1 MAFSGAY
8 KLGEFL
14 EMRGVRRVRKYC
26 LDEETDPGLET
37 VPPEDFYMV
46 EMHGST
52 ARVYTE
58 AFLERPAR
66 ERRRAD
72 PGDRAASAADVLS

>member
-1 MAFSGAY
+1 
-8 KLGEFL
+8 
-14 EMRGVRRVRKYC
+14 MRGVRRVRKYC
-26 LDEETDPGLET
+26 LDEETDPGLQT

-58 AFLERPAR
+58 AFLERTAR
-66 ERRRAD
+66 EDAERIQEIVRLQL
-72 PGDRAASAADVLS
+72 PMC